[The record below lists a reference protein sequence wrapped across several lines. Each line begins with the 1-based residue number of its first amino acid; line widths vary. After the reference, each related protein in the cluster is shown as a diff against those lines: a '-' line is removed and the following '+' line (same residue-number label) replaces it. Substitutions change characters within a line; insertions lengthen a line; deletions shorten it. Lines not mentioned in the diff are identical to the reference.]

1 MPRFSINL
9 TDEYGQGYSVWES
22 DDTLLRGLGR
32 QLDSLTAAL
41 DESRQP
47 RSGQL
52 EEIIRDLRGHQIC
65 RGRGKRR
72 HHDRPSPIWCSR
84 PNPIPPGGPDINSPF
99 FVLFYLLTPWEDTE
113 SA

>member
-22 DDTLLRGLGR
+22 DDTGEAWD

-52 EEIIRDLRGHQIC
+52 EDIIRDLRSQI
-65 RGRGKRR
+65 
-72 HHDRPSPIWCSR
+72 
-84 PNPIPPGGPDINSPF
+84 
-99 FVLFYLLTPWEDTE
+99 EEAEAEE
-113 SA
+113 SADTIQAIADLVFPPAPWQRA

>member
-22 DDTLLRGLGR
+22 DDTAEAWD

-52 EEIIRDLRGHQIC
+52 EEIIRELRGQI
-65 RGRGKRR
+65 
-72 HHDRPSPIWCSR
+72 
-84 PNPIPPGGPDINSPF
+84 
-99 FVLFYLLTPWEDTE
+99 EEAEAEE
-113 SA
+113 SADTMQAIADLVFPPAPWQRA

>member
-22 DDTLLRGLGR
+22 DDTAEAWD

-41 DESRQP
+41 DESIQP

-52 EEIIRDLRGHQIC
+52 EDIIRDLRGQIEEAEAEES
-65 RGRGKRR
+65 
-72 HHDRPSPIWCSR
+72 DATMQAIADLVF
-84 PNPIPPGGPDINSPF
+84 PPA
-99 FVLFYLLTPWEDTE
+99 PWQR
-113 SA
+113 A